1 MKTYYVNI
9 VAHFCAVVNTQFTKN
24 ANFMILMHKFSTKN
38 YATEPP
44 TYPFPRLKPAAWYNG
59 RGHEAPPTNQLSPH
73 MPRIPCLAEDAMRI
87 TDLQIFVVGNPWK
100 NWVFVKLHT
109 DEGLTGLGEATGGL
123 ATKPNVGDVEE
134 LRRHV
139 IGEDPLHPERMWYK
153 LHKARFY
160 GVTIGMSAIEQACW
174 DILGKSLGVPIWQLW
189 GGQHHERLR
198 VYANGWYKGE
208 RTPEDF
214 AARAKAMVD
223 RGYTALKFDPFGGA
237 YQQITPESEELSVEI
252 VRAVRAAVG
261 PRVDLLIE
269 GHDRFTLSTAI
280 RLGRRLEEFNPFWFE
295 TPVRTYDL
303 AGHVEVARSI
313 KFPVV
318 LGEGFSELRQ
328 FADLLAYRV
337 IDIVQ
342 PEPQKLGPSRARQ
355 ACAIALAY
363 TGLVACH
370 QAQSPFC
377 TAMNAHIH
385 ASIPNFLIQENFDDS
400 AEPWTW
406 DVLQG
411 VPRVQ
416 DGYLPV
422 PTAPGWGVE
431 LNEEAAAEHPYNETH
446 FLRLFEEGWET
457 RRPPTPA

>member
-1 MKTYYVNI
+1 
-9 VAHFCAVVNTQFTKN
+9 
-24 ANFMILMHKFSTKN
+24 
-38 YATEPP
+38 
-44 TYPFPRLKPAAWYNG
+44 
-59 RGHEAPPTNQLSPH
+59 
-73 MPRIPCLAEDAMRI
+73 MRI

-109 DEGLTGLGEATGGL
+109 DAGLTGLGEATGGL

-406 DVLQG
+406 EVLQG

>member
-1 MKTYYVNI
+1 MK
-9 VAHFCAVVNTQFTKN
+9 
-24 ANFMILMHKFSTKN
+24 
-38 YATEPP
+38 
-44 TYPFPRLKPAAWYNG
+44 
-59 RGHEAPPTNQLSPH
+59 
-73 MPRIPCLAEDAMRI
+73 I
-87 TDLQIFVVGNPWK
+87 TDLQTFVVGNPWK
-100 NWVFVKLHT
+100 NWVFVKLRT

-123 ATKPNVGDVEE
+123 ATKPSLGDVEE

-153 LHKARFY
+153 LHKARFH
-160 GVTIGMSAIEQACW
+160 GVTLGMSAIEQACW
-174 DILGKSLGVPIWQLW
+174 DILGKSLGVPVWQLW
-189 GGQHHERLR
+189 GGRHHEQLR
-198 VYANGWYKGE
+198 VYANGWYKGD

-214 AARAKAMVD
+214 AARAKVMAD
-223 RGYTALKFDPFGGA
+223 KGYTALKFDPFGGA
-237 YQQITPESEELSVEI
+237 YQQISAESEELSVEI

-261 PRVDLLIE
+261 SKMDLLIE
-269 GHDRFTLSTAI
+269 GHDRFTLGTAI

-385 ASIPNFLIQENFDDS
+385 ASIPNFLIHENFDDNH
-400 AEPWTW
+400 EPWTW
-406 DVLQG
+406 EVLSG

-422 PTAPGWGVE
+422 PTTPGWGVE
-431 LNEEAAAEHPYNETH
+431 LDEDAAAEHPYNETY

-457 RRPPTPA
+457 RRPPTPAE